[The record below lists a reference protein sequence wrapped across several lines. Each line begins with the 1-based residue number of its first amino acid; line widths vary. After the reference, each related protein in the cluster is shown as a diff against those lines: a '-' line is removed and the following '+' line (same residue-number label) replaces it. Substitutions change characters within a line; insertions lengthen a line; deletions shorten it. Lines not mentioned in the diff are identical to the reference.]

1 MSTRNGHSVRSGFG
15 KKRHSERPPR
25 PPAGKAHAAQQIN
38 AVGDV
43 DSTIIDGEISIS
55 YNWLKNHRDIALD
68 PKERDQATDPR
79 TRDMG
84 IDVQE
89 KKYLNPDGRGSEQG
103 HLKKKKVHLPSLNK
117 NEQEN
122 ENGEK
127 KKRKHHKSKDKC
139 EICKERRAKRQ
150 KDREER

>member
-1 MSTRNGHSVRSGFG
+1 M
-15 KKRHSERPPR
+15 
-25 PPAGKAHAAQQIN
+25 AQQIN

-43 DSTIIDGEISIS
+43 DSTIVDGEVSIS

-89 KKYLNPDGRGSEQG
+89 KKYLNDGRSFRSQDGRGSETG

-117 NEQEN
+117 RNE
-122 ENGEK
+122 
-127 KKRKHHKSKDKC
+127 
-139 EICKERRAKRQ
+139 
-150 KDREER
+150 